1 MITTGS
7 GNAFFVA
14 MIASAASRTRVYIS
28 SRVGVSSSAFA
39 VYSWML
45 RFDSSAAA
53 PVHAWEMEFWIERAN
68 VRTPWSQSWRTCQYC
83 CAWL

>member
-53 PVHAWEMEFWIERAN
+53 PVHA
-68 VRTPWSQSWRTCQYC
+68 
-83 CAWL
+83 